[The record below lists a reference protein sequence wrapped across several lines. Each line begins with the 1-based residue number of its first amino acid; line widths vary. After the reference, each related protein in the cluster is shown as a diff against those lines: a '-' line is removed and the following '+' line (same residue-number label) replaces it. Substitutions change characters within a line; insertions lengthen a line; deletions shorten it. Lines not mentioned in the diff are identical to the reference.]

1 MDTKGVI
8 NYGGP
13 EKNFS
18 ISYVF
23 GGIFQR
29 RIQPASLFL
38 AYCSFSLIF
47 DLFLREALILA
58 PNGHHHRIRHGRK
71 PPLA

>member
-8 NYGGP
+8 NYGGS
-13 EKNFS
+13 EKKFS
-18 ISYVF
+18 IFYVPR
-23 GGIFQR
+23 GIFQR
-29 RIQPASLFL
+29 RIQPASLFW
-38 AYCSFSLIF
+38 AYSSFSLIF
-47 DLFLREALILA
+47 EPFLREALILA